1 MQRFW
6 DRNIPGIMRSKKA
19 SLTAVEQIRER
30 VIGNAIGDIARGQ
43 EIYGLIGLGK
53 DSGIHSIG
61 VFWTM

>member
-1 MQRFW
+1 
-6 DRNIPGIMRSKKA
+6 MRSKKA

-43 EIYGLIGLGK
+43 EIYGLIGLSK

-61 VFWTM
+61 VF